1 MQNNVPKIKLA
12 ILIDQAMFERT
23 FSPADLNFLKTF
35 AELVNQPP
43 YPDKIT
49 EEYMMEHLSQAQAA
63 FTCWGTPVFSKEIL
77 DCAPS
82 LRVILH
88 GAGTPKAIVSN
99 EVWSRE
105 IRVATA
111 APIIAIDVAETALG
125 AMIYLGK
132 RFRQFEQIMENRQW
146 DKSKSVVNAQKPMM
160 TRLNFLTTVGVIS
173 ASHVGVNMINMLK
186 PFGVKTLLY
195 DPFVTPGYAR
205 ELGVELVSDLKELM
219 QRSDIVTCHSPMLP
233 ETEHMISREMLA
245 QMRDGS
251 MFINT
256 ARGSCVDE
264 AALTDELKSGRI
276 QAYLDVFENEPL
288 SADSELYDLENVI
301 LTPHI
306 SGGHTVNGGFE
317 RGNYIIEQLFTYH
330 TRGYLKNET
339 VSHMIGTIA

>member
-1 MQNNVPKIKLA
+1 MQKNTPGIKLA
-12 ILIDQAMFERT
+12 VLIDQAMFERT
-23 FSPADLNFLKTF
+23 FSPADLDFLKTF
-35 AELVNQPP
+35 AQLVNQPP

-49 EEYMMEHLSQAQAA
+49 EDYMKEHLSQAQAA

-77 DCAPS
+77 ESAPF

-99 EVWSRE
+99 EVWKRG

-111 APIIAIDVAETALG
+111 APVIAIDVAETALG

-132 RFRQFEQIMENRQW
+132 RFRQFERIMENRQW
-146 DKSKSVVNAQKPMM
+146 GDSKSPVDAQKPKMS
-160 TRLNFLTTVGVIS
+160 RLNYLTTVGVIS
-173 ASHVGVNMINMLK
+173 ASHVGVNIINILK

-195 DPFVTPGYAR
+195 DPFVTLDYAR
-205 ELGVELVSDLKELM
+205 KLGVELVGDLKELM
-219 QRSDIVTCHSPMLP
+219 KRSDIVTCHAPRLP
-233 ETEHMISREMLA
+233 ETKHLVSREMLA
-245 QMRDGS
+245 QMRDGT

-256 ARGSCVDE
+256 SRGDCVDE

-288 SADSELYDLENVI
+288 RADSELYGLENVL

-306 SGGHTVNGGFE
+306 SGGHSANGSFE
-317 RGNYIIEQLFTYH
+317 RGNYIIQQLFTYN
-330 TRGYLKNET
+330 TRGFLKDET
-339 VSHMIGTIA
+339 VSHMVNTIA